1 MATLEGVN
9 RTTSQYGDLRG
20 AVLDRTPS
28 QFCCLER
35 AADHSIMAPRRSRSA
50 HLRRPWRAKYVLE
63 LTMPKHLELTMPKH
77 LVFTLSGAAPPSAP
91 LPLCWGHWIK
101 RSGKRAAT
109 PKLSG

>member
-35 AADHSIMAPRRSRSA
+35 AADHSITAPRRSNSA
-50 HLRRPWRAKYVLE
+50 HVWTAVARHFAQG
-63 LTMPKHLELTMPKH
+63 
-77 LVFTLSGAAPPSAP
+77 TLPCPSRGGARVTNGSGVMRLAE
-91 LPLCWGHWIK
+91 
-101 RSGKRAAT
+101 
-109 PKLSG
+109 